1 MPLSKDLD
9 PNFSF
14 SIRYFLNNEFDLDFY
29 ISNAEG
35 INELG
40 SLMRSKSP
48 RIGLLINYPL

>member
-14 SIRYFLNNEFDLDFY
+14 DKIFLNNEFDLDFY